1 MIEVWAGEWK
11 SEIKC
16 ETRNGREWFAENK
29 ALECSHEIGRN
40 IALEIVEWW
49 KMIGLSEMA
58 ALNEFEFEVHSNDV
72 WN

>member
-1 MIEVWAGEWK
+1 MV
-11 SEIKC
+11 S
-16 ETRNGREWFAENK
+16 
-29 ALECSHEIGRN
+29 EIGRN

-58 ALNEFEFEVHSNDV
+58 ALHKFEFEVHSNDV